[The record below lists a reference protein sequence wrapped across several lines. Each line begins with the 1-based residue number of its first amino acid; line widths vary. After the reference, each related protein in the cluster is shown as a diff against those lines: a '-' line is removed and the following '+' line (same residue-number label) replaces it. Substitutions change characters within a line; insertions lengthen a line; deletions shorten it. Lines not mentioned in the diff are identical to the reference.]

1 MAAKLIEGKEVS
13 EALREQLKKEI
24 EQLEQEG
31 ITPGLA
37 VIVVGNDNAS
47 RVYVN
52 SKKRACAELGLYSEE
67 YALPAET
74 PQKELLEL
82 IGKLNRKPDI
92 DGILLQLPLPEHMDE
107 KAVVEAINP
116 EKDVD
121 TIHPLNMGKLILG
134 DYKLAPCTPAAVMEL
149 LKAYRIDVGGKECV
163 VIGRSNIVGKPMA
176 AMLMQQNGTVT
187 VCHTRTKD
195 LKEVCRRAD
204 ILVSAIGKTK
214 YITADYIKPGAV
226 VIDVGINRDEAG
238 RLCGDVDFDAVSEVA
253 GVITPVPGGV
263 GPVTI
268 TMLMKNTVIAAKR

>member
-67 YALPAET
+67 YALPVET

>member
-149 LKAYRIDVGGKECV
+149 LKAYRIDVGGKECI

>member
-176 AMLMQQNGTVT
+176 AMLMQQNGTVS
-187 VCHTRTKD
+187 VCHSRTKD